1 MNFFKYLGID
11 QDTFIEKYLHAGWVT
26 EGIHKTLPLNIF
38 SYSRKCQ
45 QEDNWDSV
53 ISKCRGIVVD
63 RWTRE
68 IVARPFEKFHNYGS
82 PQAEGVLFDARVQ
95 PTVWEKMDGFMVT
108 AFFYAGEW
116 HAASKSSF
124 HSIHAKWATTELRR
138 KMEGVVAVTG
148 ESTMVF
154 EGLHPDLRIVVNYG
168 DRKELVL
175 LAVID
180 NETGAELS
188 PDQLRRYSEVYGFSV
203 PDQHPITLQE
213 AKEHT
218 LDDVKNDEGY
228 VLTWYQSGKP
238 PVRLKMKYVEYLRLH
253 RMVCGVSPK
262 RIWESLSQP
271 HLAAYLREYLDDS
284 TPWFAAFV
292 RKWVT
297 ALTLRHDEL
306 LAEATIAYN
315 RVKET
320 VRVKVGQYPYENLGA
335 ERKAWALEFQRPEN
349 IKFASILF
357 AMLDGK
363 DANVVIWKQVRE
375 LTHGVNPMMDAH
387 SICRRHAR
395 FRKRPRRWHRT
406 AR

>member
-1 MNFFKYLGID
+1 MNFFKYLGVD
-11 QDTFIEKYLHAGWVT
+11 QETFIEKYLHGGWVT

-38 SYSRKCQ
+38 TYSRKCQ

-63 RWTRE
+63 RWTGE

-82 PQAEGVLFDARVQ
+82 PQAEGTLFDARVQ

-108 AFFYAGEW
+108 AFKYEGVW

-124 HSIHAKWATTELRR
+124 HSIHAKWATAELR
-138 KMEGVVAVTG
+138 KHANDFPDGWTP
-148 ESTMVF
+148 VF

-175 LAVID
+175 LGLI
-180 NETGAELS
+180 NIETGEEMTPAKLRTLS
-188 PDQLRRYSEVYGFSV
+188 ADYNV
-203 PDQHPITLQE
+203 PDQHMITLAE

-228 VLTWYQSGKP
+228 VLTWYQEGKP

-271 HLAAYLREYLDDS
+271 HLAADLRDYLDNS

-292 RKWVT
+292 RKWVK
-297 ALTLRHDEL
+297 ALQTRFDEL
-306 LAEATIAYN
+306 QQKATEVYMRTVHEMAPRHLAGEFA
-315 RVKET
+315 
-320 VRVKVGQYPYENLGA
+320 NLGA
-335 ERKAWALEFQRPEN
+335 FRKAYALEFNKPEN
-349 IKFASILF
+349 ADVRAIMF

-363 DANVVIWKQVRE
+363 DSSSVIWKQVKA
-375 LTHGVNPMMDAH
+375 LTEGGHPMADAH
-387 SICRRHAR
+387 SI
-395 FRKRPRRWHRT
+395 
-406 AR
+406 

>member
-1 MNFFKYLGID
+1 MNFFKYMGVD

-26 EGIHKTLPLNIF
+26 EGIHQTLPLNIF
-38 SYSRKCQ
+38 TYSRKCQ
-45 QEDNWDSV
+45 QEDNWNSV

-63 RWTRE
+63 RRTGE

-82 PQAEGVLFDARVQ
+82 PQAEGTLFDARVQ

-108 AFFYAGEW
+108 AFKYEGVW

-124 HSIHAKWATTELRR
+124 HSIHAKWATAELR
-138 KMEGVVAVTG
+138 KHANDFPEGWTP
-148 ESTMVF
+148 VF

-175 LAVID
+175 LTLIN
-180 NETGAELS
+180 NETGEEMMPAKLRSLS
-188 PDQLRRYSEVYGFSV
+188 GDYNT
-203 PDQHPITLQE
+203 PDQHLITLAE

-228 VLTWYQSGKP
+228 VLTWYQDGKP

-271 HLAAYLREYLDDS
+271 HLAAELREYLDNS

-292 RKWVT
+292 RKWAKILT
-297 ALTLRHDEL
+297 ARHDEL
-306 LAEATIAYN
+306 QQQATEVYLKTVADMGRRIA
-315 RVKET
+315 VVEFA
-320 VRVKVGQYPYENLGA
+320 NLGA
-335 ERKAWALEFQRPEN
+335 YRKAYALEFTKPEHE
-349 IKFASILF
+349 KLRAILF
-357 AMLDGK
+357 SMLDGK
-363 DANVVIWKQVRE
+363 DASVVIWKQVKE
-375 LTHGVNPMMDAH
+375 LTADGNPMIN
-387 SICRRHAR
+387 SHAI
-395 FRKRPRRWHRT
+395 
-406 AR
+406 